1 MRVIIT
7 GGKGLIG
14 RALAGELVAAGH
26 QVVILSRRAEQAR
39 RLPSSVEVVGW
50 DARTAHGWGHLAD
63 GAGGIVNLA
72 GENIGQGRWT
82 ADRKRRIRESR
93 LNAGQAVVEAVVGA
107 AGRPQVV
114 VQASGIGYY
123 GPTGEEEITE
133 EALRGGD
140 LLGRL
145 AVEWERSTQPVGRL
159 GVRHV
164 VIRTGVV
171 LSAEGG
177 ALPRLML
184 PFRFFLGGPMGRGRQ
199 WGSWIH
205 IVDEIRAIRSVLE
218 NEAASGPYNLA
229 APNPLTNGQFARV
242 LGRVMGRPAW
252 LPTPALPLRLLLGE
266 MSAVLLTGQRAVPR
280 RLLEAGFSFR
290 FPNLEGA
297 LQDLLR

>member
-1 MRVIIT
+1 V
-7 GGKGLIG
+7 GPSG
-14 RALAGELVAAGH
+14 R
-26 QVVILSRRAEQAR
+26 RR
-39 RLPSSVEVVGW
+39 
-50 DARTAHGWGHLAD
+50 
-63 GAGGIVNLA
+63 GGIVNLA

-82 ADRKRRIRESR
+82 AERKRRIRESR

-123 GPTGEEEITE
+123 GSTGEEEITE
-133 EALRGGD
+133 EAPPGAD
-140 LLGRL
+140 FLGRL

-184 PFRFFLGGPMGRGRQ
+184 PFRSFLGGSMGRGRQ
-199 WGSWIH
+199 RVSWIH
-205 IVDEIRAIRSVLE
+205 ISDEIRAIRFVLE

-252 LPTPALPLRLLLGE
+252 LPTPAPALRLLLGE
-266 MSAVLLTGQRAVPR
+266 MSVVLLTGQRAVPH

-297 LQDLLR
+297 LEDLLL